1 VTAKAAAASTPGA
14 TGPAASS
21 ATSLRADAARNV
33 AQIRAAAI
41 AAFHG
46 RGLGTPLE
54 EIAAAAGVSKA
65 TIYNRFGGRQ
75 GLIDAVI
82 EELVGAEMRT
92 ILDRARRPGD
102 SWERLASYVT
112 DLRDLQYREPA
123 AVDVHLMTYPGSAQ
137 VAAQWNAGRATG
149 IALVE
154 RAHQGGALRADFTAD
169 DLYQALV
176 ANGLALRYQPKP
188 AREDYDRRGRFFL
201 DSLRPRPA
209 R

>member
-1 VTAKAAAASTPGA
+1 VTARAGAASTPDG
-14 TGPAASS
+14 TGPAATS
-21 ATSLRADAARNV
+21 AASLRADAARNV

-46 RGLGTPLE
+46 RGLGTPLA

-92 ILDRARRPGD
+92 ILDRARQPGD
-102 SWERLASYVT
+102 SWERLATYVT

-154 RAHQGGALRADFTAD
+154 RARQAGTLRADFTAD

-201 DSLRPRPA
+201 DSLRPRS
-209 R
+209 

>member
-1 VTAKAAAASTPGA
+1 MTPGGGAAPTAGRAAAATPA
-14 TGPAASS
+14 T
-21 ATSLRADAARNV
+21 TLRADAARNV

-82 EELVGAEMRT
+82 EELVGAEMSA
-92 ILDRARRPGD
+92 ILDRARQPGD
-102 SWERLASYVT
+102 PWDRLAAYVT

-123 AVDVHLMTYPGSAQ
+123 AVDVHLMTYPDSAQ
-137 VAAQWNAGRATG
+137 VTAQWNAGRATG

-154 RAHQGGALRADFTAD
+154 QARQAGVLRADFTAD

-176 ANGLALRYQPKP
+176 ANGLALRHRPKP

-201 DSLRPRPA
+201 DSLRPRP
-209 R
+209 

>member
-1 VTAKAAAASTPGA
+1 MAARAGTAKTPRA
-14 TGPAASS
+14 TGTAATS

-82 EELVGAEMRT
+82 EELVGAEMRA
-92 ILDRARRPGD
+92 IMDRARQPGD
-102 SWERLASYVT
+102 SWQRLAGYVT

-154 RAHQGGALRADFTAD
+154 QAHRAGSLRADFTAD

-176 ANGLALRYQPKP
+176 ANGLALRHQPKP

-201 DSLRPRPA
+201 DSLRPRA
-209 R
+209 